1 MCSLRQGGVL
11 LAIACFD
18 AVQVMF
24 AIASNEQI
32 TLSDD
37 KHTSVVL
44 ASFSMHFKA

>member
-1 MCSLRQGGVL
+1 MCILRHGGVL
-11 LAIACFD
+11 FAIACFN
-18 AVQVMF
+18 AVQIMF

-37 KHTSVVL
+37 EHASVVL